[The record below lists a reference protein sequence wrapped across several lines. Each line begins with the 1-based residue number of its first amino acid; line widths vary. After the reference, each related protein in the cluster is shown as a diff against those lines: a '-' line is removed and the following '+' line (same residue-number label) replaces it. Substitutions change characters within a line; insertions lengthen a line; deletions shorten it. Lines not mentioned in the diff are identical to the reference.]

1 MYVPPTHSQH
11 DEMEVGTTVVVVVIV
26 VGGVEA
32 EGALD
37 ITISTPF
44 YPSLHP
50 RRLRQNLPY

>member
-11 DEMEVGTTVVVVVIV
+11 DEMEVGTTVVVMVIV

-37 ITISTPF
+37 ITIFLPLPPPETP
-44 YPSLHP
+44 
-50 RRLRQNLPY
+50 